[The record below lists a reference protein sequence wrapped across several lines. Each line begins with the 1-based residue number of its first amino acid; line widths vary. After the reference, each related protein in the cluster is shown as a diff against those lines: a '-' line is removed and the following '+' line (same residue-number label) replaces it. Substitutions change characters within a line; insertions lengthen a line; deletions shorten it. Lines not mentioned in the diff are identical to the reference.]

1 MLSVCVCVCVCVCSQ
16 PQSLRA
22 QHLSVTRARGARQA
36 ELWGRGGEDPLC
48 GPSLLFWD
56 EAWDPHPGAGC
67 IDGEAFQ
74 EVVPMA
80 EQC

>member
-1 MLSVCVCVCVCVCSQ
+1 MLSVCVCVCVCALSHRASEPSILVS
-16 PQSLRA
+16 PGPEGPGKQSC
-22 QHLSVTRARGARQA
+22 G
-36 ELWGRGGEDPLC
+36 GGEGRTPLC
-48 GPSLLFWD
+48 GPSLLFWN